1 MCRCFPLFLFKS
13 ILLFAAASIPS
24 RQAPQTNYPIPAHL
38 WNSSMRLLLRND
50 GFNFFNIVGRP
61 DSVYLQLEGVV
72 HFRLVLVV
80 VNLLS

>member
-1 MCRCFPLFLFKS
+1 
-13 ILLFAAASIPS
+13 LLFAAAAIPS
-24 RQAPQTNYPIPAHL
+24 RQVPQTNYWIPAHL
-38 WNSSMRLLLRND
+38 WNSSIEPSLQND